1 MIESHVINSDLPHG
15 GRMAENATT
24 RPSTPGTVRGVQA
37 CGAANFN
44 GILKLKG
51 ALDIT
56 YTGYLSLNPPPSQN
70 GYCSIRQFVL

>member
-1 MIESHVINSDLPHG
+1 MIESHVIDSDV

-24 RPSTPGTVRGVQA
+24 RLPTPGTVRGVQA

-56 YTGYLSLNPPPSQN
+56 YTGYLSLNPPPPKWLLLN
-70 GYCSIRQFVL
+70 YTIRSLT